1 MEQALFDI
9 LDALKAKER
18 LDERELTKIINRHN
32 KRILEAQRT
41 VNCAKPNV
49 ADESTQ
55 NHASAS
61 SEPTKARPLSKH
73 QSWPSILTCRKTSPS
88 VGAAGV

>member
-32 KRILEAQRT
+32 KRILEARRAG
-41 VNCAKPNV
+41 NCAKPNA

-55 NHASAS
+55 NHIRIFGTAESTPSLEA
-61 SEPTKARPLSKH
+61 PTHGLLS
-73 QSWPSILTCRKTSPS
+73 
-88 VGAAGV
+88 